1 MIAEIKFKNMFSFRD
16 ETVLSFEAD
25 KSKDLESYHVVE
37 LAPDVKLLK
46 LAVIYGAN
54 ASGKSN
60 IIKVCDFIRS
70 FITCT
75 PLNKAELIKIVP
87 FLLNRTSKEQ
97 ASEFSVSFY
106 AMNGDKAIRYV
117 YSVLLETTHIVR
129 ETLIYY
135 LSQQP
140 ATVFERSMENNVSSI
155 KFGQKVKISTAAK
168 EEITLKCL
176 PNMSVFAA
184 YMQVNTNIAEMET
197 ALQYLTKQMMPAI
210 VPTSSLSRYAEEAI
224 KKETAKEYILRY
236 LQEADFNISNISSK
250 EQETKKGVVN
260 YTMYQ
265 HKVSSGLGGN
275 DYYEFPELYESDGT
289 IRTFGLA
296 SQIQNSIGSNAFLA
310 VDEIESSLHPK
321 LIEYMIERFL
331 KESKQA
337 QLLLTTHYDGL
348 LGEEDLLRKD
358 NIWFA
363 EKNTDGASVLYP
375 LTDFKGLNR
384 ISSLQKAYKFGNL
397 GQFLIYKYRP
407 YEKS

>member
-54 ASGKSN
+54 TSGKSN

-384 ISSLQKAYKFGNL
+384 ISSLQKAYKFGKFGAVPNL
-397 GQFLIYKYRP
+397 
-407 YEKS
+407 

>member
-265 HKVSSGLGGN
+265 LKVSSGLGGN

-384 ISSLQKAYKFGNL
+384 ISSLQKAYKFGKFGAVPNL
-397 GQFLIYKYRP
+397 
-407 YEKS
+407 

>member
-363 EKNTDGASVLYP
+363 EKNTDGASVL
-375 LTDFKGLNR
+375 DR
-384 ISSLQKAYKFGNL
+384 
-397 GQFLIYKYRP
+397 
-407 YEKS
+407 KSVV